1 MKNVISLSIEEQN
14 NFNESVLDSIIN
26 DNQQY
31 AEGNIAD
38 YLLSDFDAYPEGWNS
53 LFEYPYDEVSAKA
66 KEDRRVILK
75 NLLVMRGFVPS
86 IED

>member
-14 NFNESVLDSIIN
+14 NFNESVLDAIIN
-26 DNQQY
+26 DNKHT
-31 AEGNIAD
+31 EGNIAD

-53 LFEYPYDEVSAKA
+53 LFEYSYDEVSTKA
-66 KEDRRVILK
+66 KEDRRVIIT
-75 NLLVMRGFVPS
+75 NLLVMRGFIPS